1 MYGIPPTNRS
11 PAPNIYTTMRHLMK
25 YEAAGERL
33 FGALEGGGVSGEL
46 GDRHRLRINKLT
58 LKSSLRVFRVEGLR
72 GTDPVSLGQAMRF
85 LDLACDAIGVKPGE
99 TGVTVGF
106 IFSRPGRPGELFYL
120 EGVKVGALWGST
132 EFENLERALSEMDAD
147 IHMVS
152 VKRSNYTPLTTISMY
167 FLVDDWV
174 QLRFRGVVKVGRD
187 LTTSFFAVG
196 AEHPTHH
203 QLRLLYY
210 RCDGLEGVRQC
221 LGSLEMGDFRSDAA
235 ERI

>member
-1 MYGIPPTNRS
+1 
-11 PAPNIYTTMRHLMK
+11 MK

-33 FGALEGGGVSGEL
+33 FRELGGRTDDRAISGKL
-46 GDRHRLRINKLT
+46 GDRHRLRIDKPT
-58 LKSSLRVFRVEGLR
+58 LKSELNVIRVEGLR
-72 GTDPVSLGQAMRF
+72 GTDPVSLRQAMRF

-99 TGVTVGF
+99 TGVTVAF
-106 IFSRPGRPGELFYL
+106 VFSLPGRPGELFHL
-120 EGVKVGALWGST
+120 EGVKVGVPWGST

-152 VKRSNYTPLTTISMY
+152 VAKGRRNHTPLTTIGMY

-174 QLRFRGVVKVGRD
+174 QLRFSGLVKVGRD
-187 LTTSFFAVG
+187 LPTSFFTVG

-221 LGSLEMGDFRSDAA
+221 LGSLE
-235 ERI
+235 II